1 MEKSLKVGVCD
12 LVNNKKCNKNKVL
25 PPPPH
30 GQGGSLILEA
40 IIVLGMIAYPA

>member
-25 PPPPH
+25 PPPRT
-30 GQGGSLILEA
+30 GKA
-40 IIVLGMIAYPA
+40 VR